1 MPIQAKA
8 SNRAITDD
16 SGYVSATLADITETS
31 YQSED
36 SDNEREQLL
45 FDFLIEGTKKQ
56 INLKLWTGQAISSDK
71 NWVRSKN
78 GKPEYSKL
86 TQLCLSLGL
95 FSESDLKKDDSKI
108 AEKLGEKLESLKG
121 KTVKFKLL
129 KTKTGL
135 NSIDFS
141 TIKIAE

>member
-16 SGYVSATLADITETS
+16 SGYVLATLADITETS

-36 SDNEREQLL
+36 SENEREQLL

-56 INLKLWTGQAISSDK
+56 INLKLWTGQTISSDK

-86 TQLCLSLGL
+86 TQLCLSLEL

-108 AEKLGEKLESLKG
+108 ADKLGDKLESLKG
-121 KTVKFKLL
+121 KTVKFKLS

-141 TIKIAE
+141 TIKLAE